1 MTEPFGQPLN
11 SKGQVSISHV
21 TERFGQGREHMKF
34 VSLLSFAL
42 AMGLSV
48 ATWTSPASAAV
59 KDSTAAR
66 EAAMTKCNAEAHSHY
81 PGGYRDWDTSRDLAY
96 QRCMLDA
103 GHMR

>member
-1 MTEPFGQPLN
+1 MSMLPNG
-11 SKGQVSISHV
+11 SVK
-21 TERFGQGREHMKF
+21 GREQMKF

-59 KDSTAAR
+59 KDTSSSR
-66 EAAMTKCNAEAHSHY
+66 EAVILKCNAEAKSHY
-81 PGGYRDWDTSRDLAY
+81 PGGYRDWGDVRDFAY
-96 QRCMLDA
+96 QHCMHDA